1 MDIVDDKPKLTHR
14 TQVFLTDEQYRWLK
28 IRAGSSGSIAA
39 VVREMIDSEL
49 EVDPEELR
57 NDPFIQYLLSE
68 PEPATGVPSTVT
80 TIDQDL
86 YG

>member
-1 MDIVDDKPKLTHR
+1 MKIQETPRLKHR

-28 IRAGSSGSIAA
+28 IRAGSAGSIAA
-39 VVREMIDSEL
+39 VVREWIDSEMA
-49 EVDPEELR
+49 VDPEKLR
-57 NDPFIQYLLSE
+57 NDRAIRSLLDGPFDTSG
-68 PEPATGVPSTVT
+68 PPSSVT